1 MSDHHHHHHHHQH
14 LQQLR
19 YENLRTTSQLFR
31 EATSLFRSN
40 LAAFLILSLL
50 LFCFRSTVE
59 DGTRHVTSFIDR
71 DPSLKAL
78 LSRLDLS
85 GSQNPHAPHDS
96 HDAPDAHRQSY
107 QDSLPRHLRRR
118 RRPFLHLTRVGTL
131 DDDFFSGDDDDDRTP
146 FGSNRKAPI
155 NGTFLILNP
164 KALGFSDR
172 VIDHGININEI
183 VRTGITFRSERLSLS
198 DSGDENDEQKEEEN
212 ETIGLEKEKEKV
224 KELDRVVDFQFI
236 LRGVELSRRDAAT
249 LFFLVSFLSAAYGW
263 VILGFLV
270 TYSLV
275 LGIVFITTLNEM
287 LGRYSS
293 FLGTVW
299 EGSRLGLKRLSGFI
313 LMRWAVRDA
322 LTQILG
328 LWYFGEIEDQY
339 SFFKLFVRLKLMPF
353 SILSPWIRGYEKEI
367 SGFLFAWFLTDTL
380 VAFIFAVDAWVAIV
394 DSRRTGR
401 EIMKEGCYLIST
413 MLNQAIQ
420 IKCFEAIFCGSFVR
434 WALSRVCGKILAMV
448 FQSVVEVYFMVA
460 WLVFYFAVRC
470 RDASSQG
477 RRFGRR
483 ELEGLIEGLR

>member
-1 MSDHHHHHHHHQH
+1 MSDHHHQH

-19 YENLRTTSQLFR
+19 HENLRTTSQLFR

-40 LAAFLILSLL
+40 LAAFLILSVL

-85 GSQNPHAPHDS
+85 GSQSPHAPHDS
-96 HDAPDAHRQSY
+96 HDAPDAHRHSY

-198 DSGDENDEQKEEEN
+198 DNGDENEEQKEEEN
-212 ETIGLEKEKEKV
+212 ETIGLEKEKEKEKV
-224 KELDRVVDFQFI
+224 KELDRIVDFQFF

-249 LFFLVSFLSAAYGW
+249 LLFLG
-263 VILGFLV
+263 
-270 TYSLV
+270 
-275 LGIVFITTLNEM
+275 GIVHFSVQF
-287 LGRYSS
+287 G
-293 FLGTVW
+293 
-299 EGSRLGLKRLSGFI
+299 K
-313 LMRWAVRDA
+313 VR
-322 LTQILG
+322 
-328 LWYFGEIEDQY
+328 E
-339 SFFKLFVRLKLMPF
+339 
-353 SILSPWIRGYEKEI
+353 
-367 SGFLFAWFLTDTL
+367 
-380 VAFIFAVDAWVAIV
+380 
-394 DSRRTGR
+394 
-401 EIMKEGCYLIST
+401 
-413 MLNQAIQ
+413 
-420 IKCFEAIFCGSFVR
+420 
-434 WALSRVCGKILAMV
+434 
-448 FQSVVEVYFMVA
+448 
-460 WLVFYFAVRC
+460 
-470 RDASSQG
+470 
-477 RRFGRR
+477 
-483 ELEGLIEGLR
+483 